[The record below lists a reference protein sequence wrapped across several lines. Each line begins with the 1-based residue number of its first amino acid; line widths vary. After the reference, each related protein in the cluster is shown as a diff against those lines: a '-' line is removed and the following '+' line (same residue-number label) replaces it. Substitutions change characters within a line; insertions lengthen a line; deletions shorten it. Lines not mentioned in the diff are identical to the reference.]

1 MSHAYEVKDV
11 PQQGEE
17 DIVSRKSGERK
28 QEKYHFLNNST
39 LSANVRLKFS
49 KRKSNPQDAVFGYH
63 I

>member
-39 LSANVRLKFS
+39 IFRYQQYLSNKFANVRL
-49 KRKSNPQDAVFGYH
+49 N
-63 I
+63 